1 MTEQTHIHMEK
12 NDIESI
18 VNHAKELKLG
28 VIKDILD
35 DILAEASEHQWSYS
49 MFLNELLHRE
59 VEHRAENRKYQRIR
73 KAGFPQM
80 KYHSPGRPAGRCPEP
95 APGTRIHELHKGG
108 A

>member
-35 DILAEASEHQWSYS
+35 DILAEASEH
-49 MFLNELLHRE
+49 
-59 VEHRAENRKYQRIR
+59 
-73 KAGFPQM
+73 
-80 KYHSPGRPAGRCPEP
+80 
-95 APGTRIHELHKGG
+95 
-108 A
+108 